1 MLLPQEVSLN
11 REQLEVITVEEQN
24 EKLCQDETS
33 GDTSDLADNNSSNL
47 VNIPS
52 NIYSSDTNIVR
63 TDNGYRAKLRRT
75 LSTHRFQVCVVS
87 FVIIDCMVV
96 IAELLMDLRIL
107 SMEDSVTWSKG
118 SAPPTRFPAE
128 SYYLVPDV
136 LHSISIAILAM
147 FVLEIC
153 FKIFAFGFDFLKL
166 GWEMFDSVVVT
177 VTFFL
182 DVLLPHSHSSTNGL
196 GLFIILRLWRVA
208 RILNGMVKS
217 VKKQADRHVV
227 CEKRRRENLE
237 EELDRYRDICQQQK
251 VTIVQMEGLLKSN
264 GIPIPHF

>member
-11 REQLEVITVEEQN
+11 REQSEVVTLEEEN

-33 GDTSDLADNNSSNL
+33 GDTPDLANNKTSNL
-47 VNIPS
+47 VHVAS
-52 NIYSSDTNIVR
+52 NIYGSDTNIVR
-63 TDNGYRAKLRRT
+63 TDNGYRARLRRA

-107 SMEDSVTWSKG
+107 SMEDSVMWSKG

-153 FKIFAFGFDFLKL
+153 FKMFAFGLDFLKL
-166 GWEMFDSVVVT
+166 GWEVFDSIVVT

-182 DVLLPHSHSSTNGL
+182 DVLMPHSHSSTNGL

-237 EELDRYRDICQQQK
+237 EELDKFKEICQQQK
-251 VTIVQMEGLLKSN
+251 ATIIQMEGLLKSN
-264 GIPIPHF
+264 GIAIPHF

>member
-75 LSTHRFQVCVVS
+75 LSTHRFQVFSVYMIFVYLFLPEEYFPIQVCVVS

-208 RILNGMVKS
+208 RILNGM
-217 VKKQADRHVV
+217 
-227 CEKRRRENLE
+227 NLW
-237 EELDRYRDICQQQK
+237 I
-251 VTIVQMEGLLKSN
+251 N
-264 GIPIPHF
+264 